1 MRASHVFVETN
12 WVVACY
18 APAHLKVPAALEL
31 LKLATDGSITLHVP
45 GICLSEACS
54 TIRRKFQ
61 PRSHLDPV
69 RSYLR
74 WAKTKNK
81 AVAETEAAMR
91 RLLDTYENEVLTD
104 LEHLE
109 QAVGSLRSEKGVK
122 AFSLTEEMLEKALA
136 LGLEKLELQ
145 PFDNSI
151 LAAILTRASELE
163 KADPDADLSFCELD
177 SDLRPWD
184 SDGNRKPTLA
194 KLYDEAPVWVYG
206 DFTLTSPARPKN
218 WPKWKTD

>member
-1 MRASHVFVETN
+1 MGSSHVFVETN
-12 WVVACY
+12 WVIACY

-31 LKLATDGSITLHVP
+31 LKKAAAGTIALHVP
-45 GICLSEACS
+45 GICLSEASS

-74 WAKTKNK
+74 WAKEKNK
-81 AVAETEAAMR
+81 TVAESEAAVR
-91 RLLDTYENEVLTD
+91 RILDIYENEVLSD

-109 QAVGSLRSEKGVK
+109 DAIGNLRNEKGVNVF
-122 AFSLTEEMLEKALA
+122 ALTEAVLERTLA
-136 LGLEKLELQ
+136 LGTEKLELQ

-151 LAAILTRASELE
+151 LAAILTRSSDIR
-163 KADPDADLSFCELD
+163 KGDPEAECFFCELD

-184 SDGNRKPTLA
+184 RDGNRKLTLA
-194 KLYDEAPVWVYG
+194 ELYDEAHVWVYG
-206 DFTLTSPARPKN
+206 DFTMAYPERPED
-218 WPKWKTD
+218 WLR